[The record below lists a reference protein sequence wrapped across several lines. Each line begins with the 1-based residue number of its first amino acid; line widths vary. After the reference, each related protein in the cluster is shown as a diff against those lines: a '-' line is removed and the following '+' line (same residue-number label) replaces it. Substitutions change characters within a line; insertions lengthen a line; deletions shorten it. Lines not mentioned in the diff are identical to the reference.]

1 MKKLMI
7 AASAA
12 LCATV
17 GFSLESANVVG
28 YGNVQTEAVKQ
39 RMFGFTFVPVAG
51 GDSVKLGS
59 VKATGMAGGA
69 DMIQVI
75 NPTTLGTSAQYTYYS
90 DAQAKAEAME
100 ESEGDPEVYEEVYAE
115 LKELIGWW
123 AGRLGGTSAND
134 VDIDVGSGFLGL
146 SADKNNI
153 SFECAGSVPLTAT
166 SYAPGA
172 VKSPIV
178 ANYLPVS
185 FYLKDLVVDNMA
197 GGADMIQV
205 IDPETL
211 GTTAQYTYYS
221 AAQAEAEAMEESEGD
236 PEVYEEVY
244 AELSELIGWWS
255 GRLGGTSA
263 DNVVVKPGDAFLGL
277 SADANALT
285 FNFKSALE
293 VTPVAE

>member
-7 AASAA
+7 AAAA
-12 LCATV
+12 AACGSVFA
-17 GFSLESANVVG
+17 LESANIVG
-28 YGNVQTEAVKQ
+28 YGTVQTEAVKQ

-115 LKELIGWW
+115 LKELVGWW